1 MSIQQNAAL
10 ETFVEVRL
18 NDPDDFLKIKET
30 LERIGVPSR
39 DSLYQSCHILHK
51 RQRFYIVHFKEMFL
65 LDGKPSSLSETD
77 IGRRNTI
84 VSLLEDWGLL
94 QVVDRR
100 SIQQP
105 RAKVRS
111 LKIVP
116 YRDKHKWLLKSKYT
130 IGRKR

>member
-1 MSIQQNAAL
+1 MSIQQDAAL

-18 NDPDDFLKIKET
+18 NDPDDFLKVKET

-39 DSLYQSCHILHK
+39 NSLYQSCHILHK

-65 LDGKPSSLSETD
+65 LDGKPSSLTDKD

-84 VSLLEDWGLL
+84 VDLLDQWGLV
-94 QVVDRR
+94 QVIDHKQI
-100 SIQQP
+100 SSP

-116 YRDKHKWLLKSKYT
+116 FRDKQNWMLKSKYT
-130 IGRKR
+130 IGKKR